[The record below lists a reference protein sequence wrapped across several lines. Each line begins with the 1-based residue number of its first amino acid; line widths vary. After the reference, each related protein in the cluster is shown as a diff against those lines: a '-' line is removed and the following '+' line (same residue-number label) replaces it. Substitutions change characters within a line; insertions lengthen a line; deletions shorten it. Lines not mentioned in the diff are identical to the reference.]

1 MHGRAFKLSAMLRKH
16 HGLTLIE
23 LLMFITVVGI
33 ALSAML
39 SVFVQAT
46 QASSDPMIRRQQ
58 LAIAESLLRE
68 VQLMPFTYCDP
79 DDANATTAASSGGC
93 ASLAEG
99 SGPEGGETRYG
110 PSSRF
115 DNVNDYA
122 GFSMSGIR
130 DVANQAVSGLSG
142 YSASVAVAATA
153 LDTVAAADALK
164 VTVTVT
170 APDASTLSL
179 QGWRTRYAPNAID

>member
-1 MHGRAFKLSAMLRKH
+1 MLRKH

-68 VQLMPFTYCDP
+68 VQLMPFTLGDP
-79 DDANATTAASSGGC
+79 DDANATTAASSG
-93 ASLAEG
+93 AA
-99 SGPEGGETRYG
+99 PVWPKAPAPRAAK
-110 PSSRF
+110 P
-115 DNVNDYA
+115 A
-122 GFSMSGIR
+122 M
-130 DVANQAVSGLSG
+130 APAAVS
-142 YSASVAVAATA
+142 T
-153 LDTVAAADALK
+153 T
-164 VTVTVT
+164 
-170 APDASTLSL
+170 
-179 QGWRTRYAPNAID
+179 

>member
-1 MHGRAFKLSAMLRKH
+1 MTAMPRKNL
-16 HGLTLIE
+16 GLTLIE
-23 LLMFITVVGI
+23 LLLFITVVGI
-33 ALSAML
+33 ALAAMM
-39 SVFVQAT
+39 SVFMQAT

-79 DDANATTAASSGGC
+79 DDANAASATSSAGC
-93 ASLAEG
+93 ASLAES
-99 SGPEGGETRYG
+99 SGPEAGESRYG
-110 PSSRF
+110 PASRF

-122 GFSMSGIR
+122 GFAMSGIR
-130 DVANQAVSGLSG
+130 DMANQAVAGLSG

-153 LDTVAAADALK
+153 LDTVAASDALK
-164 VTVTVT
+164 ITVTVT
-170 APDASTLSL
+170 APDTSTLSL

>member
-122 GFSMSGIR
+122 GF
-130 DVANQAVSGLSG
+130 VSNRQPGRLG
-142 YSASVAVAATA
+142 SVR
-153 LDTVAAADALK
+153 
-164 VTVTVT
+164 
-170 APDASTLSL
+170 L
-179 QGWRTRYAPNAID
+179 QRQRGRGGHGTRHRGRR